1 MAPGR
6 ARQED
11 FQEVTGML
19 TLGLIGVLAAV
30 MAAVTSAMILTQLDR
45 SGLILV
51 RGAGR
56 GATA

>member
-1 MAPGR
+1 
-6 ARQED
+6 
-11 FQEVTGML
+11 ML

-30 MAAVTSAMILTQLDR
+30 MTTVTSAMILTQLDR
-45 SGLILV
+45 SGLTLV

>member
-1 MAPGR
+1 
-6 ARQED
+6 
-11 FQEVTGML
+11 ML

-45 SGLILV
+45 TGLILV